1 MQANLQYKGVASLCS
16 AVHWCGSQAPTCDR
30 AAAVWLQQLQQLSHI
45 WHTQSRGS
53 AHWSSSSAGTPRVV
67 QWSWTGESGCPRTR
81 PVGSGWWR
89 LHSAVLAWHL
99 PTLTMKQRK
108 WYGWLCNFKIQAH
121 AMQNVQQILSAL
133 YKASPCLY
141 NRVTCEQAGL
151 FLFQLEIRSNWLLS
165 PWPSSIST
173 FRDFFYIST
182 ESFHS
187 CILQTKAAD
196 SFLPLRNLYHYW
208 HLVAVVKC
216 WKSEPKTQYFLML
229 KRTGSVGTT
238 AVKIREQILLY

>member
-173 FRDFFYIST
+173 F
-182 ESFHS
+182 SF
-187 CILQTKAAD
+187 
-196 SFLPLRNLYHYW
+196 
-208 HLVAVVKC
+208 
-216 WKSEPKTQYFLML
+216 
-229 KRTGSVGTT
+229 
-238 AVKIREQILLY
+238 